1 MKERVMKVY
10 RAPSCDNETP
20 QIRISAKWLK
30 EFGFEVGTQFR
41 VIAENGEL
49 RLIKERMVVEG

>member
-10 RAPSCDNETP
+10 RAPSCDNDTP

-30 EFGFEVGTQFR
+30 EVGFEVGTQFK
-41 VIAENGEL
+41 VVAADGEL
-49 RLIKERMVVEG
+49 RLIAERMVVEG